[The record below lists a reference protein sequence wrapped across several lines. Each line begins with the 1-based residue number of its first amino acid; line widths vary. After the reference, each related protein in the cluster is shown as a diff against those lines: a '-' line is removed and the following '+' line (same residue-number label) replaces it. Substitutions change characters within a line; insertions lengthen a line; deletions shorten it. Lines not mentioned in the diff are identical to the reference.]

1 MSPLKPLNILL
12 VEDNDEHAF
21 IISRYIRRVKD
32 VPEITLDR
40 AAMLKTALQ
49 LIDTKR
55 YDLVL
60 LDLRLPDSDL
70 DETLPRMQAILPDA
84 PIIILSALEDREFAL
99 RKVHEG
105 AQDYLCKSEL
115 TSEAMVRGIYAAIER
130 KSAEVLMRQQ
140 FEQMQTLFD
149 FSKFVMTEAYPEQ
162 MIEHLRQS
170 ALKCLKLSAVEM
182 IRRDSEKMSEEFAR
196 SSFWN
201 LRTPKLL
208 LDGDLAMKLSSER
221 DLRAEGFNSCLI
233 VPVQG
238 LEKDQK
244 FGLLLLMNRSIR
256 HFSEE
261 EVRFV
266 QSLVNTLSIAMSR
279 NALHK
284 ELEERIQQLHTA
296 HRKKDDFLA
305 TLSHELRTPLNII
318 KGGLDLL
325 KGSDPLSREYHDA
338 LDAIERNL
346 NHEIRLVSDTLEISR
361 ITTGKT
367 KLSLKKVIVQELIQ
381 SVMEAL
387 ETAANAKGI
396 SLQFTCSEAA
406 TPAVVD
412 PDRFRQILWNLLS
425 NAIKFTPHGGH
436 IHVNC
441 QKYDAQFSV
450 SVKDSGQGIEP
461 ENLPYMFEKFWQED
475 SGMNRKRMGL
485 GLGLSIA
492 KHMTELHGGSIEVSS
507 GGKNRGATFR
517 FQLPLVS
524 MEATQAPKVNL
535 SGNTEKLQFVDEDTK
550 GSLSGLRI
558 FLVDDSE
565 DTLVLIKRLLQR
577 EGALVTDTSLPK
589 QALAQLKEGQFDILI
604 SDIGM
609 PEMDGYE
616 LIRALRDWE
625 GPRNHHLPAIALSAY
640 TSTEDIRKALES
652 GFQQH
657 LSKPSP
663 IKSIVKEV
671 LRLTGKSPPRPQ
683 PLLNNG
689 L

>member
-21 IISRYIRRVKD
+21 IISRYLRRVKD

-49 LIDTKR
+49 QIDGKI

-70 DETLPRMQAILPDA
+70 DETLPRMQSILPDA

-115 TSEAMVRGIYAAIER
+115 SSENLVRGIYAAIER
-130 KSAEVLMRQQ
+130 KSAEVLMRKQ

-149 FSKFVMTEAYPEQ
+149 FSNFVMTEAYPEQ

-170 ALKCLKLSAVEM
+170 ALKCLKLSAVELL
-182 IRRDSEKMSEEFAR
+182 RRDSVKVSDEFAR
-196 SSFWN
+196 SGLWN
-201 LRTPKLL
+201 LRSPKLL
-208 LDGDLAMKLSSER
+208 LDGDLAMKLTSFR
-221 DLRAEGFNSCLI
+221 DLREEGFNTCLI
-233 VPVQG
+233 VPVKG
-238 LEKDQK
+238 LEKNQL
-244 FGLLLLMNRSIR
+244 FGLLLLMNKALR
-256 HFSEE
+256 HFSAE

-325 KGSDPLSREYHDA
+325 KGSDPKSREYHDA

-346 NHEIRLVSDTLEISR
+346 NHEIQLVSDTLEISR

-367 KLSLKKVIVQELIQ
+367 KLNLKKVVVQELIQ
-381 SVMEAL
+381 SVMESL
-387 ETAANAKGI
+387 ESAAHAKNI
-396 SLQFTCSEAA
+396 SAQLTCSEAA
-406 TPAVVD
+406 TQAVVD

-425 NAIKFTPHGGH
+425 NSIKFTPPGGRL
-436 IHVNC
+436 HVTC
-441 QKYDAQFSV
+441 ETHESQFSV
-450 SVKDSGQGIEP
+450 SVQDTGQGIES
-461 ENLPYMFEKFWQED
+461 ENLPYVFEKFWQED

-492 KHMTELHGGSIEVSS
+492 KHMTELHGGSIEVQSP
-507 GGKNRGATFR
+507 GKDQGTTFR
-517 FQLPLVS
+517 IQLPLVS
-524 MEATQAPKVNL
+524 VETSQGPAMTLTGQ
-535 SGNTEKLQFVDEDTK
+535 TEHLQFVENEPK
-550 GSLSGLRI
+550 GSLSGLHI

-577 EGALVTDTSLPK
+577 EGALVTDTSQPK
-589 QALAQLKEGQFDILI
+589 QALALLKEGHFDILI

-616 LIRALRDWE
+616 LIRSLRDWE
-625 GPRNHHLPAIALSAY
+625 GPRNRHLPAMALSAY

-663 IKSIVKEV
+663 IKNIVKEV
-671 LRLTGKSPPRPQ
+671 LRLTGKAPSRPQ

-689 L
+689 

>member
-21 IISRYIRRVKD
+21 IISRYLRRVKD

-49 LIDTKR
+49 QIDGKI

-70 DETLPRMQAILPDA
+70 DETLPRMQSILPDA

-115 TSEAMVRGIYAAIER
+115 SSENLVRGIYAAIER
-130 KSAEVLMRQQ
+130 KSAEVLMRKQ

-149 FSKFVMTEAYPEQ
+149 FSNFVMTEAYPEQ

-170 ALKCLKLSAVEM
+170 ALKCLKLSAVELL
-182 IRRDSEKMSEEFAR
+182 RRDSVKVSDEFAR
-196 SSFWN
+196 SGLWN
-201 LRTPKLL
+201 LRSPKLL
-208 LDGDLAMKLSSER
+208 LDGDLAMKLTSFR
-221 DLRAEGFNSCLI
+221 DLREEGFNTCLI
-233 VPVQG
+233 VPVKG
-238 LEKDQK
+238 LEKNQL
-244 FGLLLLMNRSIR
+244 FGLLLLMNKALR
-256 HFSEE
+256 HFSAE

-325 KGSDPLSREYHDA
+325 KGSDPKSREYHDA

-346 NHEIRLVSDTLEISR
+346 NHEIQLVSDTLEISR

-367 KLSLKKVIVQELIQ
+367 KLNLKKVVVQELIQ
-381 SVMEAL
+381 SVMESL
-387 ETAANAKGI
+387 ESAAHAKNI
-396 SLQFTCSEAA
+396 SAQLTCSEAA
-406 TPAVVD
+406 TQAVVD

-425 NAIKFTPHGGH
+425 NSIKFTPPGGRL
-436 IHVNC
+436 HVTC
-441 QKYDAQFSV
+441 ETHESQFSV
-450 SVKDSGQGIEP
+450 SVQDTGQGIES
-461 ENLPYMFEKFWQED
+461 ENLPYVFEKFWQED

-492 KHMTELHGGSIEVSS
+492 KHMTELHGGSIEVQSP
-507 GGKNRGATFR
+507 GKDQGTTFR
-517 FQLPLVS
+517 IQLPLVS
-524 MEATQAPKVNL
+524 VETSQGPAMTLTGQ
-535 SGNTEKLQFVDEDTK
+535 TEHLQFVENEPK
-550 GSLSGLRI
+550 GSLSGLHI

-577 EGALVTDTSLPK
+577 EGALVTDTSQPK
-589 QALAQLKEGQFDILI
+589 KALALLKEGHFDILI

-616 LIRALRDWE
+616 LIRSLRDWE
-625 GPRNHHLPAIALSAY
+625 GPRNRHLPAMALSAY

-663 IKSIVKEV
+663 IKNIVKEV
-671 LRLTGKSPPRPQ
+671 LRLTGKAPSRPQ

-689 L
+689 

>member
-21 IISRYIRRVKD
+21 IISRYLRRVKD

-49 LIDTKR
+49 QIDGKI

-70 DETLPRMQAILPDA
+70 DETLPRMQSILPDA

-115 TSEAMVRGIYAAIER
+115 SSENLVRGIYAAIER
-130 KSAEVLMRQQ
+130 KSAEVLMRKQ

-149 FSKFVMTEAYPEQ
+149 FSNFVMTEAYPEQ

-170 ALKCLKLSAVEM
+170 ALKCLKLSAVELL
-182 IRRDSEKMSEEFAR
+182 RRDSVKVSDEFAR
-196 SSFWN
+196 SGLWN
-201 LRTPKLL
+201 LRSPKLL
-208 LDGDLAMKLSSER
+208 LDGDLAMKLTSFR
-221 DLRAEGFNSCLI
+221 DLREEGFNTCLI
-233 VPVQG
+233 VPVKG
-238 LEKDQK
+238 LEKNQL
-244 FGLLLLMNRSIR
+244 FGLLLLMNKALR
-256 HFSEE
+256 HFSAE

-325 KGSDPLSREYHDA
+325 KGSDPKSREYHDA

-346 NHEIRLVSDTLEISR
+346 NHEIQLVSDTLEISR

-367 KLSLKKVIVQELIQ
+367 KLNLKKVVVQELIQ
-381 SVMEAL
+381 SVMESL
-387 ETAANAKGI
+387 ESAAHAKNI
-396 SLQFTCSEAA
+396 SAQLTCSEAA
-406 TPAVVD
+406 TQAVVD

-425 NAIKFTPHGGH
+425 NSIKFTPPGGRL
-436 IHVNC
+436 HVTC
-441 QKYDAQFSV
+441 ETHESQFSV
-450 SVKDSGQGIEP
+450 SVQDTGQGIES
-461 ENLPYMFEKFWQED
+461 ENLPYVFEKFWQED

-492 KHMTELHGGSIEVSS
+492 KHMTELHGGSIEVQSP
-507 GGKNRGATFR
+507 GKDQGTTFR
-517 FQLPLVS
+517 IQLPLVS
-524 MEATQAPKVNL
+524 VETSQGPAMTLTGQ
-535 SGNTEKLQFVDEDTK
+535 TEHLQFVENEPK
-550 GSLSGLRI
+550 GSLSGLHI

-577 EGALVTDTSLPK
+577 EGALVTDTSQPK
-589 QALAQLKEGQFDILI
+589 KALALLKEGHFDILI

-616 LIRALRDWE
+616 LIRSLRDWE
-625 GPRNHHLPAIALSAY
+625 GPRNRHLPAMALSAY

-663 IKSIVKEV
+663 IKNIVKEV
-671 LRLTGKSPPRPQ
+671 LRLTGKAPSRPQ
-683 PLLNNG
+683 PLLNKG
-689 L
+689 

>member
-21 IISRYIRRVKD
+21 IISRYLRRIKD

-40 AAMLKTALQ
+40 AAMLKAALQ
-49 LIDTKR
+49 LIDGKK

-70 DETLPRMQAILPDA
+70 DETLPRMQSILPDA

-115 TSEAMVRGIYAAIER
+115 SSETLVRGIYAAIER

-149 FSKFVMTEAYPEQ
+149 FSKFVMTEPYPEQ

-170 ALKCLKLSAVEM
+170 ALKCLKLSAVEL
-182 IRRDSEKMSEEFAR
+182 IRRDSEKMSEEFAK
-196 SSFWN
+196 SSFWG
-201 LRTPKLL
+201 LQTPKLL
-208 LDGDLAMKLSSER
+208 LDGDLAMKLSSFR
-221 DLRAEGFNSCLI
+221 DLREEGFNTCLL

-238 LEKDQK
+238 LEKNQL
-244 FGLLLLMNRSIR
+244 FGLLLLMNKAIR

-261 EVRFV
+261 EVRFI

-284 ELEERIQQLHTA
+284 ELEERIQELHAA

-325 KGSDPLSREYHDA
+325 KGSDPNSREYHDA

-367 KLSLKKVIVQELIQ
+367 RLNLKKIIVQELIQ
-381 SVMEAL
+381 SVTESL
-387 ETAANAKGI
+387 ESAAYAKNI
-396 SLQFTCSEAA
+396 SVQLTCSEVA

-425 NAIKFTPHGGH
+425 NAIKFTSNGGRIQVRCERH
-436 IHVNC
+436 
-441 QKYDAQFSV
+441 ASQFSV
-450 SVKDSGQGIEP
+450 SVQDSGQGIES
-461 ENLPYMFEKFWQED
+461 ENLPYIFEKFWQED
-475 SGMNRKRMGL
+475 SGINRKRMGL

-492 KHMTELHGGSIEVSS
+492 KHLTELHGGNIEVSS
-507 GGKNRGATFR
+507 PGKNQGATFR

-524 MEATQAPKVNL
+524 VETTQGAALTL
-535 SGNTEKLQFVDEDTK
+535 SGQSENLQFVETETQ
-550 GSLSGLRI
+550 GSLSGLHV

-589 QALAQLKEGQFDILI
+589 QALSLLKEGKFDILI

-625 GPRNHHLPAIALSAY
+625 GPRNRHLPAIALSAY

-663 IKSIVKEV
+663 IKNIVKEV
-671 LRLTGKSPPRPQ
+671 LRLTGKTPPRPQ

>member
-21 IISRYIRRVKD
+21 IISRYLRRVKD

-49 LIDTKR
+49 QIDGKI

-70 DETLPRMQAILPDA
+70 DETLPRMQSILPDA

-115 TSEAMVRGIYAAIER
+115 SSENLVRGIYAAIER
-130 KSAEVLMRQQ
+130 KSAEVLMRKQ

-149 FSKFVMTEAYPEQ
+149 FSNFVMTEAYPEQ

-170 ALKCLKLSAVEM
+170 ALKCLKLSAVELL
-182 IRRDSEKMSEEFAR
+182 RRDSVKVSDEFAR
-196 SSFWN
+196 SGLWN
-201 LRTPKLL
+201 LRSPKLL
-208 LDGDLAMKLSSER
+208 LDGDLAMKLTSFR
-221 DLRAEGFNSCLI
+221 DLREEGFNTCLI
-233 VPVQG
+233 VPVKG
-238 LEKDQK
+238 LEKNQL
-244 FGLLLLMNRSIR
+244 FGLLLLMNKALR
-256 HFSEE
+256 HFSAE

-296 HRKKDDFLA
+296 HRKKNDFLA

-325 KGSDPLSREYHDA
+325 KGSDPKSREYHDA

-346 NHEIRLVSDTLEISR
+346 NHEIQLVSDTLEISR

-367 KLSLKKVIVQELIQ
+367 KLNLKKVVVQELIQ
-381 SVMEAL
+381 SVMESL
-387 ETAANAKGI
+387 ESAAHAKNI
-396 SLQFTCSEAA
+396 SAQLTCSEAA
-406 TPAVVD
+406 TQAVVD

-425 NAIKFTPHGGH
+425 NSIKFTPPGGRL
-436 IHVNC
+436 HVTC
-441 QKYDAQFSV
+441 ETHESQFSV
-450 SVKDSGQGIEP
+450 SVQDTGQGIES
-461 ENLPYMFEKFWQED
+461 ENLPYVFEKFWQED

-492 KHMTELHGGSIEVSS
+492 KHMTELHGGSIEVQSP
-507 GGKNRGATFR
+507 GKDQGTTFR
-517 FQLPLVS
+517 IQLPLVS
-524 MEATQAPKVNL
+524 VETSQGPAMTLTGQ
-535 SGNTEKLQFVDEDTK
+535 TEHLQFVENEPK
-550 GSLSGLRI
+550 GSLSGLHI

-577 EGALVTDTSLPK
+577 EGALVTDTSQPK
-589 QALAQLKEGQFDILI
+589 KALALLKEGHFDILI

-616 LIRALRDWE
+616 LIRSLRDWE
-625 GPRNHHLPAIALSAY
+625 GPRNRHLPAMALSAY

-663 IKSIVKEV
+663 IKNIVKEV
-671 LRLTGKSPPRPQ
+671 LRLTGKAPSRPQ

-689 L
+689 